1 MAWLVELLILELVE
15 PVALRCDRYIMPQ
28 HLTEAWDKDDS
39 LRELNKTNR
48 KRSFWKQRED
58 KRGPRK
64 GRYEEVARRL
74 AAKKAA
80 SVSHGQRNHETVA
93 SVRRRLGKKTNGS
106 PS

>member
-1 MAWLVELLILELVE
+1 MVELLIMELVE
-15 PVALRCDRYIMPQ
+15 PVSTRCDRYIMPQ
-28 HLTEAWDKDDS
+28 HLTEAWDKDEG
-39 LRELNKTNR
+39 LRELIQTNR
-48 KRSFWKQRED
+48 KRSFWKQREE

-80 SVSHGQRNHETVA
+80 SVSHDQLNHETVA

-106 PS
+106 QI